1 MPAATLR
8 RAAISIAATR
18 LVNKVLQ
25 VRRHLAGSLLKA
37 VRGINKINIS
47 AEIVGEGS
55 HCAHSEPYYYDTSY
69 IHGDK
74 DQCENIALSLC
85 A

>member
-1 MPAATLR
+1 MNLLNLITKKLITNNHASKQMLQSFKDNHTKIALEMPAATLR

-37 VRGINKINIS
+37 
-47 AEIVGEGS
+47 
-55 HCAHSEPYYYDTSY
+55 
-69 IHGDK
+69 
-74 DQCENIALSLC
+74 
-85 A
+85 